1 MAATVRDNPDES
13 RYEIHDDD
21 QLAGVGKYRL
31 HGDTI
36 DLTHTETDEA
46 FAGRGLGK
54 TLARGILDDVRSRG
68 LAVRP
73 FCPFIRKYIDENPE
87 YLDLVRADDRER
99 FELPAA

>member
-13 RYEIHDDD
+13 RYEIHDGG
-21 QLAGVGKYRL
+21 QLAGVGEYHL
-31 HGDTI
+31 AGDTI
-36 DLTHTETDEA
+36 ELKHTETDEA

-54 TLARGILDDVRSRG
+54 QLASGILDDVRSRG

-73 FCPFIRKYIDENPE
+73 FCPFIRGFIAKNPE
-87 YLDLVRADDRER
+87 YLDLVPADERER

>member
-1 MAATVRDNPDES
+1 MATVRDNPDES
-13 RYEIHDDD
+13 RYEIHEDG
-21 QLAGVGKYRL
+21 QVAGFAEYRL
-31 HGDTI
+31 SGNRI

-54 TLARGILDDVRSRG
+54 ALARGVLDDARRRG

-73 FCPFIRKYIDENPE
+73 YCPFMRSFIARNEE
-87 YLDLVRADDRER
+87 YLDLVPDADRQR